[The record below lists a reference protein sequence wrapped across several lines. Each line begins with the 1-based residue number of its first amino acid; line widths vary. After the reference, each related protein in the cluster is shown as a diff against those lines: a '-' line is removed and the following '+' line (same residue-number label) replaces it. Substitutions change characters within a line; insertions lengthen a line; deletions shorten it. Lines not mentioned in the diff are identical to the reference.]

1 MTMPN
6 RISPDT
12 ASTQRA
18 CMLVDYDNLF
28 DYIDRNA
35 TERTRPKY
43 VINALLNSAL
53 HHVKQEL
60 KFNLDAPVAYADFA
74 SIGSADPEIQQ
85 SLYLAGL
92 EPRFVPASLQSN
104 ASEIQICV
112 DVLEMLQDREDV
124 QAIFLITGN
133 RLYLPLL
140 KFCQRKNVRGFAITF
155 QPPGINY
162 SGEYSDL
169 FIHADK
175 FLNETLHAYPSEEES
190 TETSTPVRPSGLT
203 TVPEEVTEI
212 TDETALIA
220 LEIIEH
226 FFGQYEE
233 IYLTPL
239 LRKLSD
245 MFGDHDDPK
254 VIVGKLNDAGAIW
267 LEKRKGFPFNYTV
280 LLINYHH
287 PNVIAIHEAM
297 EREDEEGYEQV
308 ESNTSDAY
316 DD

>member
-1 MTMPN
+1 MPD
-6 RISPDT
+6 RILPNI

-18 CMLVDYDNLF
+18 CMFVDYDNLF

-35 TERTRPKY
+35 IDRTKPKY
-43 VINALLNSAL
+43 VINTLLNSTL
-53 HHVKQEL
+53 QHVKNDL
-60 KFNLDAPVAYADFA
+60 NFHLDAPVAYADFA
-74 SIGSADPEIQQ
+74 SLGSTDPEIQQ

-104 ASEIQICV
+104 ASEIQICI
-112 DVLEMLQDREDV
+112 DALEIVQHREDIR
-124 QAIFLITGN
+124 AIFLITGD

-140 KFCQRKNVRGFAITF
+140 KYCQRKNVRGFAITF

-175 FLNETLHAYPSEEES
+175 FLNETLHASPNEEDH
-190 TETSTPVRPSGLT
+190 TETPTPVRPSGLT
-203 TVPEEVTEI
+203 TVPEELTEI
-212 TDETALIA
+212 TDETVLIA
-220 LEIIEH
+220 LEMIEQ

-254 VIVGKLNDAGAIW
+254 VIVGKLNEAGAVW

-287 PNVIAIHEAM
+287 PNVIEIHDEM
-297 EREDEEGYEQV
+297 EREDEEDYEQV
-308 ESNTSDAY
+308 DRISTEAY
-316 DD
+316 DQ